1 MCSSDL
7 LILDTQIGWS
17 DALTERKK
25 LEPLLRLPFVHL
37 ALDPEFA
44 TKGEHLAPGQTFGTL
59 DGDAVAA
66 ARMDSLLALHPTPA
80 RPTLDAA
87 TIVARVTATAQ
98 PRGFSTQSPATGR
111 ASWAATFGWRRLAGF
126 ASVAVF
132 GFLIGFTDLDS
143 SFLSSDDAEPATGI
157 FGVFEDAP
165 W

>member
-1 MCSSDL
+1 MTNERLREL
-7 LILDTQIGWS
+7 LAAYGADPARWPE
-17 DALTERKK
+17 AERAA
-25 LEPLLRLPFVHL
+25 V
-37 ALDPEFA
+37 
-44 TKGEHLAPGQTFGTL
+44 KGIPS